1 MVMVFIYISL
11 SKKNVEVFSNKIKI
25 KRMVE
30 WKNLNVGLTWAF
42 LMGRYCQFRRD
53 VGAKK
58 NEALPRFGC
67 PRNRA
72 ETKFSRF
79 KLADK
84 KSNR

>member
-58 NEALPRFGC
+58 NEALPFFRGLGALEIVL
-67 PRNRA
+67 RQN
-72 ETKFSRF
+72 S
-79 KLADK
+79 LA
-84 KSNR
+84 SN